1 MRSLSTLIA
10 LLLIGLGFVV
20 TQALADEVVYF
31 SKEKVTEAMTKAG
44 VMSAGSDHLVIMSR
58 RDGPGE
64 SEVHAD
70 ETDIFYVMEGSATFV
85 TGGTVTDPRSTGPG
99 QIRGTGIQGGQSHA
113 LSKGDVIV
121 IPKGTPHWFKEV
133 PELVVYFVVKAVT
146 LNVPPAAEQIESAV
160 LAAPEERRADA
171 GVLGYDAQGALVT
184 LRKGGGDLICLA
196 DDPRKDGFSA
206 ACYHKDLEPFMAR
219 GRELSAQGLKGRKR
233 HEARWK
239 EIDDGKLSMPGG
251 GRTLYVLSGKSFDA
265 ASVAV
270 TDPYLRWVVYIP
282 NATPQS
288 TGLSTEPG
296 TAPWLMFP
304 GTPGAHIMISPP
316 KRPIAGP

>member
-1 MRSLSTLIA
+1 MRSISTLIA
-10 LLLIGLGFVV
+10 LLLIGLGPAL
-20 TQALADEVVYF
+20 TQALADEVGYF
-31 SKEKVTEAMTKAG
+31 SKEKLTEAMTKAG

-85 TGGTVTDPRSTGPG
+85 TGGTVTDGRSTGPG
-99 QIRGTGIQGGQSHA
+99 QIRGTGIHGGQSHT

-133 PELVVYFVVKAVT
+133 PDLVVYFVVKAVT
-146 LNVPPAAEQIESAV
+146 LDVPPAAEQIESAV
-160 LAAPEERRADA
+160 LAGPEEQRGDTT
-171 GVLGYDAQGALVT
+171 VLGYDAQGTLVT

-196 DDPRKDGFSA
+196 DDPRKDGFNA

-219 GRELSAQGLKGRKR
+219 GRELSAQGLKGRER

-251 GRTLYVLSGKSFDA
+251 PRMLYVLTGKNFDA
-265 ASVAV
+265 GSGTV
-270 TDPYLRWVVYIP
+270 TDPYLRWVVYTP

-316 KRPIAGP
+316 KRRIAAP